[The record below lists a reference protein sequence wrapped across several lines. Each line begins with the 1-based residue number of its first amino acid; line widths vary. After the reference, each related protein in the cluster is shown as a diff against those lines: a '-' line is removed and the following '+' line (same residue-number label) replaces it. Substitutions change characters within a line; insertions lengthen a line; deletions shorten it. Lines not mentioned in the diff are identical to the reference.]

1 MIADDTDLRPQQG
14 EYLEESSFQGG
25 GFRSNL
31 WQAFGISLKCPAD
44 ECNFVAMIDE
54 ATHQFSLVKAT
65 VHRFMFKYMVNIGKP
80 MDPMVTFEK
89 KNVSINL
96 KMVFVFV
103 FAAHTGLVD

>member
-65 VHRFMFKYMVNIGKP
+65 VHKFMFKYMVNIGKP
-80 MDPMVTFEK
+80 MDPMVTSLK
-89 KNVSINL
+89 K
-96 KMVFVFV
+96 KM
-103 FAAHTGLVD
+103 